1 MSDPFSGGNSTYD
14 SGGYRYRVFT
24 ADGTLVKADATA
36 VDVDYLIVAGGG
48 GGGGY
53 FSGGGGGA
61 GGVLADTDELTTA
74 GNYAIV
80 VGDGGTGGVATQ
92 NSDQSIGTD
101 GEASSF
107 NGHSATGGGGG
118 GGRISTNVD
127 QPGRAGGSG
136 GGGGGRSSAAGG
148 NGTAGQGN
156 NGGAA
161 RSGTTAGTG
170 AGGGGGGKGAVGS
183 AGNSSNVG
191 GNGGAG
197 YQWLDGNYYA
207 GGGGGGAISGS
218 TGGTGGTGGGGDGG
232 AGSGNPGENGTANT
246 GGGGGG
252 GGNTSTTGSA
262 GGDGGSGI
270 VVVRYAIDPILISA
284 APVDHASI
292 VVTFDTPLP
301 GADSHNLYRS
311 ATQGFTP
318 GAGNRILTGL
328 SATPTPVTDTGL
340 DSETTYYYVAG
351 GVIGGVETL
360 SAEVSATTALS
371 PGQYSTFFGEYTADA
386 APDDWSALF
395 GTTSEFVIK
404 DGETHFDR
412 ALRMTIASGNR
423 VARVWD
429 DVGVASG
436 TVQACAVVNRQI
448 NDSASNGVIL
458 AAGGEA
464 GVEYG
469 YALFLSSATLT
480 LTTAIIRRYEAGA
493 ATQLGSWTFAN
504 YDSSGGAGYPY
515 GLLFEYNPATG
526 ALRAKAWR
534 VLDFEDPLA
543 NIPATWQEFSDAAP
557 LPLGKVGLWGF
568 NADTYRC
575 GYFSAGT
582 GGLAA
587 QLPAEVGVALRWSVP
602 GAVTDTSAAIVVA
615 TTTDASVVVEYDTDA
630 AFGSV
635 ASSAATASEAPAFAA
650 RVALTGLDP
659 DTQYYYR
666 IKLDGGAAHAETGA
680 FKTAPTPGTA
690 KTFSVSTASC
700 SDTDSDHA
708 IFGVLEDEVH
718 DLFLHTGDL
727 HYLNIST
734 DSDELFQSGYHR
746 SIGIPAQNAA
756 YRIKAW
762 DYVWDDHDWGANNS
776 DASSASAPAAQ
787 TVYRQLAPHYSIPA
801 GPEAP
806 IYHAFTW
813 GRVRFIVTDLRS
825 ERSANSATDNASK
838 TMLGA
843 TQKAW
848 FKSELTDAR
857 DAGLAIA
864 WVCTSVW
871 PGATANGTDGWR
883 SFNTERTELADFFQD
898 EDLLSRMVIISGDWH
913 ALGLDDG
920 TNSNFATT
928 PVGNGPPVLQCAPL
942 DQVPTSVPFTPSE
955 GYRAPESGEGQY
967 ALITFTDAGGTSIT
981 VTYSGYYV
989 SAGGVKTLW
998 QTADYVVDAV
1008 VPPTEPGAPVI
1019 TAAQTG
1025 PEQLTV
1031 TVTTPGANAADHQ
1044 LYLQEDTATG
1054 LFDAGNLVVDEL
1066 GTTPAPIVI
1075 DGVALGAVLYFGLRA
1090 SNAYGTAD
1098 SAAATLT
1105 MTEVRL
1111 EAVGIT
1117 YNSATLQLLGAGY
1130 AIAVRY
1136 LTTTLA
1142 DTEYAAAIDDETL
1155 TDASRFYRPLMDLP
1169 AATPLRS
1176 KEQHQSTEGGPWSD
1190 WLEIEWETAAAPADT
1205 SRIVHPVRGEPIS
1218 GLYCIEVEL
1227 AAGRT
1232 VTDIEISDD
1241 EGVTWV
1247 PLAALCFDSTVHADG
1262 WYQLRVTTD
1271 LGTQLL
1277 SDFRIDNEER
1287 IGTLTCE
1294 DAIGQG
1300 IKAGHV
1306 HVWETSNMLSSLGL
1320 GCTIKVHPWD
1330 AGGWDCSYQL
1340 SAPLGYLLFPY
1351 GPGGLALRDATSQR
1365 ISAFMTLDPNCR
1377 GPAYFYPH
1385 YGQENMKA
1393 GVATHVSDKPGGGYY
1408 GIRASVEVGQ
1418 FTPTEATPPESQ
1430 DLVIDIEAPGKS
1442 TSIVVP
1448 FPAPVLVPW
1457 WPTSYPWAF
1466 EFGTGAEVE
1475 LDVQQL
1481 EPGGK
1486 TYSIRAWGAGVLMY
1500 DQEWTFDAPLP
1511 PGIPGITQ
1519 RSYGGGLH
1527 FADIQIFNVCTP
1539 DVVHV
1544 TEIRRL
1550 EVWSDVEGA
1559 EPAGEVLA
1567 YVPKLIS
1574 AEDERE
1580 LMGEERIRL
1589 LIKHGSPGTE
1599 EIIGKRVLRTIYL
1612 DFTWEEWRIEV
1623 VEDTRLEDGSLA
1635 LKVEAVGIIFD
1646 LSHGRVQQVQ
1656 ENGNIE
1662 VDFDPPA
1669 MSLSDHVGGL
1679 ILTSPGIKSHFT
1691 EGAMADALPV
1701 EVSYQGDT
1709 PLSAVQALAAAGEVE
1724 YHVVRACGKY
1734 EITMPE
1740 QIGSSAPIVR
1750 MRYRKNIRELTREL
1764 DFSRLA
1770 TRAYPRGGE
1779 QDGFA
1784 LTIAAALWE
1793 ITDVDDYDNLVTL
1806 AGEPIAFDQQLDG
1819 LKARKYG
1826 TTADVV
1832 VISTNVETQQVELSS
1847 VAHLDVGDFLNFR
1860 DPDGRE
1866 LLYMDRPSSIETWGT
1881 WSPPDAVDAADV
1893 PPVDNLMVNPY
1904 LDAWPSGSLTG
1915 WTAEGAATIQQVTDR
1930 LFHRYGIAAARVICT
1945 ADGTG
1950 IESGWH
1956 IVAPVGP
1963 VLDSAGNVIG
1973 EGSPYFTVQLALW
1986 IAAGAIRLEL
1996 DVDTVGDGSAIITLP
2011 DAGAK
2016 ATSNELGVWIE
2027 SLAMNCDLHALGA
2040 KRVRVRVV
2048 QEGATAATFILD
2060 AVQLTQ
2066 THGGAV
2072 TFYDRRASN
2081 ELWQRGILHLAQ
2093 YSEPIATYDC
2103 LPVDLYRLNPEDFV
2117 ADELILGGG
2126 ALVEDVNIGDVE
2138 ARLIWIGG
2146 RSLKGRRGVT
2156 RIRVSAIVPALVKLI
2171 QAERERRRR
2180 RLGSGGGTPPAPP
2193 TPPPPVDPPPGHIP
2207 GGTLSNLSVTL
2218 VQATGGAYYHQVAWS
2233 HNQAVEDDATSR
2245 FTVTVLSDEGAGGD
2259 LGPAAT
2265 GRDPTL
2271 EHDDA
2276 DSVALVGSF
2285 RFPRSPAAKVLTN
2298 YHVFMYRV
2306 ELYDSQATNPAAP
2319 VQRLETSIDGYYQLN

>member
-36 VDVDYLIVAGGG
+36 IDVDYLIVAGGG

-469 YALFLSSATLT
+469 YALFLSSATIT

-602 GAVTDTSAAIVVA
+602 GAVADTSAAIVVA

-718 DLFLHTGDL
+718 DLFIHTGDL

-1008 VPPTEPGAPVI
+1008 VPPTEPGVPVI
-1019 TAAQTG
+1019 TGEADSESQI
-1025 PEQLTV
+1025 TV
-1031 TVTTPGANAADHQ
+1031 EFTTPGSQATSHRIDWGTDPDDLTAYGPLGAVPSPEVFADLEPETAYYFRPVAINEYAETAGVIIAVSTPGPSLRVVYVTETTAGVVLEYDPGAVKVRYVVAANADTGFASILHDETETNEEDGNPFAHEITDLVAGTTYRAKAQ
-1044 LYLQEDTATG
+1044 SATTLGGAFGEWTEPVVFVTLAAPARVRMGGFTAPAQGAVLSGAQTLVWDLRTPAAYEERNDWDAEELAVSENGEDWSVLATDAQMAGPTGTFAINMANYTDSFVTFRIRGERGDGAWGEDYLTLYNNDGDNPVDPAPTIDLPCWVERISDGEGTWYLLSESLGDLGRSIYVRKGDVAVWLPCAQPDPLGEEKEVIKVAAVATG
-1054 LFDAGNLVVDEL
+1054 LALSEGGTYYWWLNNQITGAFFGIDIYTADFRKAASARFTYGQVWPVYPCKNPDNLTGGGWISYTSPASDGMAGVPTRLSQGGYQVQGRGGNDECGVRGAFVPLSLVLEKAEDGNWTFDVFAVGHTGKGSGIMTPGGRRSGLQGTCNLPDGL
-1066 GTTPAPIVI
+1066 GC
-1075 DGVALGAVLYFGLRA
+1075 GCWVALRA
-1090 SNAYGTAD
+1090 GGVWYD
-1098 SAAATLT
+1098 SAFHSGAA
-1105 MTEVRL
+1105 VRPGG
-1111 EAVGIT
+1111 VGIT
-1117 YNSATLQLLGAGY
+1117 YGDPCTPP
-1130 AIAVRY
+1130 
-1136 LTTTLA
+1136 
-1142 DTEYAAAIDDETL
+1142 E
-1155 TDASRFYRPLMDLP
+1155 LP
-1169 AATPLRS
+1169 SPS
-1176 KEQHQSTEGGPWSD
+1176 
-1190 WLEIEWETAAAPADT
+1190 AAAPAIDCAVVAECYVATLTVSADDT
-1205 SRIVHPVRGEPIS
+1205 ITAVRWYI
-1218 GLYCIEVEL
+1218 
-1227 AAGRT
+1227 AAA
-1232 VTDIEISDD
+1232 TDIGFVSPVVDTGWGPPDYIDGALPPAAYYVQQNMAPGSYLAKVVVLIDSIEY
-1241 EGVTWV
+1241 ECGPV
-1247 PLAALCFDSTVHADG
+1247 PFTIL
-1262 WYQLRVTTD
+1262 D
-1271 LGTQLL
+1271 L
-1277 SDFRIDNEER
+1277 SVDF
-1287 IGTLTCE
+1287 
-1294 DAIGQG
+1294 
-1300 IKAGHV
+1300 
-1306 HVWETSNMLSSLGL
+1306 W
-1320 GCTIKVHPWD
+1320 
-1330 AGGWDCSYQL
+1330 GGWD
-1340 SAPLGYLLFPY
+1340 
-1351 GPGGLALRDATSQR
+1351 
-1365 ISAFMTLDPNCR
+1365 N
-1377 GPAYFYPH
+1377 
-1385 YGQENMKA
+1385 
-1393 GVATHVSDKPGGGYY
+1393 
-1408 GIRASVEVGQ
+1408 
-1418 FTPTEATPPESQ
+1418 
-1430 DLVIDIEAPGKS
+1430 
-1442 TSIVVP
+1442 
-1448 FPAPVLVPW
+1448 
-1457 WPTSYPWAF
+1457 
-1466 EFGTGAEVE
+1466 
-1475 LDVQQL
+1475 
-1481 EPGGK
+1481 
-1486 TYSIRAWGAGVLMY
+1486 
-1500 DQEWTFDAPLP
+1500 
-1511 PGIPGITQ
+1511 
-1519 RSYGGGLH
+1519 
-1527 FADIQIFNVCTP
+1527 
-1539 DVVHV
+1539 
-1544 TEIRRL
+1544 
-1550 EVWSDVEGA
+1550 
-1559 EPAGEVLA
+1559 
-1567 YVPKLIS
+1567 
-1574 AEDERE
+1574 
-1580 LMGEERIRL
+1580 
-1589 LIKHGSPGTE
+1589 
-1599 EIIGKRVLRTIYL
+1599 RTI
-1612 DFTWEEWRIEV
+1612 
-1623 VEDTRLEDGSLA
+1623 
-1635 LKVEAVGIIFD
+1635 
-1646 LSHGRVQQVQ
+1646 
-1656 ENGNIE
+1656 
-1662 VDFDPPA
+1662 
-1669 MSLSDHVGGL
+1669 
-1679 ILTSPGIKSHFT
+1679 
-1691 EGAMADALPV
+1691 
-1701 EVSYQGDT
+1701 
-1709 PLSAVQALAAAGEVE
+1709 
-1724 YHVVRACGKY
+1724 
-1734 EITMPE
+1734 
-1740 QIGSSAPIVR
+1740 
-1750 MRYRKNIRELTREL
+1750 
-1764 DFSRLA
+1764 
-1770 TRAYPRGGE
+1770 
-1779 QDGFA
+1779 
-1784 LTIAAALWE
+1784 
-1793 ITDVDDYDNLVTL
+1793 
-1806 AGEPIAFDQQLDG
+1806 
-1819 LKARKYG
+1819 
-1826 TTADVV
+1826 TA
-1832 VISTNVETQQVELSS
+1832 
-1847 VAHLDVGDFLNFR
+1847 
-1860 DPDGRE
+1860 
-1866 LLYMDRPSSIETWGT
+1866 
-1881 WSPPDAVDAADV
+1881 
-1893 PPVDNLMVNPY
+1893 
-1904 LDAWPSGSLTG
+1904 
-1915 WTAEGAATIQQVTDR
+1915 
-1930 LFHRYGIAAARVICT
+1930 
-1945 ADGTG
+1945 
-1950 IESGWH
+1950 
-1956 IVAPVGP
+1956 
-1963 VLDSAGNVIG
+1963 
-1973 EGSPYFTVQLALW
+1973 
-1986 IAAGAIRLEL
+1986 
-1996 DVDTVGDGSAIITLP
+1996 
-2011 DAGAK
+2011 
-2016 ATSNELGVWIE
+2016 
-2027 SLAMNCDLHALGA
+2027 
-2040 KRVRVRVV
+2040 
-2048 QEGATAATFILD
+2048 
-2060 AVQLTQ
+2060 
-2066 THGGAV
+2066 
-2072 TFYDRRASN
+2072 
-2081 ELWQRGILHLAQ
+2081 
-2093 YSEPIATYDC
+2093 
-2103 LPVDLYRLNPEDFV
+2103 
-2117 ADELILGGG
+2117 
-2126 ALVEDVNIGDVE
+2126 
-2138 ARLIWIGG
+2138 
-2146 RSLKGRRGVT
+2146 
-2156 RIRVSAIVPALVKLI
+2156 
-2171 QAERERRRR
+2171 
-2180 RLGSGGGTPPAPP
+2180 
-2193 TPPPPVDPPPGHIP
+2193 
-2207 GGTLSNLSVTL
+2207 
-2218 VQATGGAYYHQVAWS
+2218 
-2233 HNQAVEDDATSR
+2233 
-2245 FTVTVLSDEGAGGD
+2245 
-2259 LGPAAT
+2259 
-2265 GRDPTL
+2265 
-2271 EHDDA
+2271 
-2276 DSVALVGSF
+2276 
-2285 RFPRSPAAKVLTN
+2285 
-2298 YHVFMYRV
+2298 
-2306 ELYDSQATNPAAP
+2306 
-2319 VQRLETSIDGYYQLN
+2319 